1 MKSATYIASLL
12 IVLAVL
18 GSAQLLFA
26 QGTDLGTITGLVTD
40 GTGAV
45 VPNAKVVI
53 LDLGT
58 KSTRETKTSA
68 QGEYRV
74 FGLTSGT
81 YQVSV
86 SLAGM
91 RTTQVTGIVLHGSD
105 VVTADAQ
112 LKMASA
118 SETGDV
124 TAEAPLGHMENQTN
138 SHTIPNQ
145 AAIELPRESR
155 DP

>member
-1 MKSATYIASLL
+1 MNEWSVAMKSAPCFALSLL
-12 IVLAVL
+12 LLSAF
-18 GSAQLLFA
+18 GSPRFLFA

-112 LKMASA
+112 LKVASA
-118 SETGDV
+118 TETVDV
-124 TAEAPLGHMENQTN
+124 T
-138 SHTIPNQ
+138 
-145 AAIELPRESR
+145 
-155 DP
+155 